1 MEENVH
7 GLQII
12 KKHLHMFKVIYF
24 FIVVITILSCQ
35 HKISKKGGDKQKFE
49 YVHLLP
55 DSLLNSSQ
63 LELKH
68 KLQMILIES
77 VVIKDNKFVLTT
89 SKKDFMDMG
98 IPVEYYKLL
107 KKNMKDN
114 NDFIRD
120 NKIEDVSGLYD
131 ITIKQMKKSMNM
143 K

>member
-1 MEENVH
+1 MVCKLLKNTCIC
-7 GLQII
+7 LRLFI
-12 KKHLHMFKVIYF
+12 F
-24 FIVVITILSCQ
+24 FIVVVTILSCQ

-49 YVHLLP
+49 HVHLLP
-55 DSLLNSSQ
+55 DSLLNSYQ

-89 SKKDFMDMG
+89 SKKDFIKMG

-107 KKNMKDN
+107 KKNIKDN

>member
-1 MEENVH
+1 
-7 GLQII
+7 
-12 KKHLHMFKVIYF
+12 MFMVCKLLKNTCICLRLFIF
-24 FIVVITILSCQ
+24 FIVVVTILSCQ

-49 YVHLLP
+49 HVHLLP
-55 DSLLNSSQ
+55 DSLLNSYQ

-89 SKKDFMDMG
+89 SKKDFIKMG

>member
-12 KKHLHMFKVIYF
+12 KKYLHMFKVIYF
-24 FIVVITILSCQ
+24 FIVVVTILSCQ

-49 YVHLLP
+49 HVHLLP
-55 DSLLNSSQ
+55 DSLLNSYQ

-89 SKKDFMDMG
+89 SKKDFIKMG

>member
-1 MEENVH
+1 
-7 GLQII
+7 
-12 KKHLHMFKVIYF
+12 MFKGIYF
-24 FIVVITILSCQ
+24 LIIVVTILSCQ
-35 HKISKKGGDKQKFE
+35 QKLSKKGGDKQKFE

-77 VVIKDNKFVLTT
+77 VVIKDNKFVLTA
-89 SKKDFMDMG
+89 SKKDFMKMG

-107 KKNMKDN
+107 KKNIKDN

-120 NKIEDVSGLYD
+120 NKIVDVSGQYD
-131 ITIKQMKKSMNM
+131 TTIKQMKKTMNM

>member
-1 MEENVH
+1 
-7 GLQII
+7 
-12 KKHLHMFKVIYF
+12 
-24 FIVVITILSCQ
+24 
-35 HKISKKGGDKQKFE
+35 
-49 YVHLLP
+49 
-55 DSLLNSSQ
+55 
-63 LELKH
+63 
-68 KLQMILIES
+68 MILIES

-89 SKKDFMDMG
+89 SKKDFIKMG

>member
-1 MEENVH
+1 MVCKLLKNTCIC
-7 GLQII
+7 LRLFI
-12 KKHLHMFKVIYF
+12 F
-24 FIVVITILSCQ
+24 FIVVVTILSCQ

-49 YVHLLP
+49 HVHLLP
-55 DSLLNSSQ
+55 DSLLNSYQ

-89 SKKDFMDMG
+89 SKKDFIKMG